1 MSNQKKILRVLQFI
15 SYLEQKPSKTIQHLA
30 SMLETSERTAYRY
43 IDLIRDCGFNVIKD
57 IHNRYFIENQ
67 ATQGVYF
74 TSEEAEYI
82 KQLVLTSGKRNK
94 LKDAVLSKVYL
105 GSDIKIAASHLVNA
119 KNGQIVE
126 RLTQAIANKEQVI
139 LKRYH
144 SINSETIS
152 DRLVEPFGFTDN
164 YHTVMAF
171 EVASAKNK
179 TYHLDRITA
188 IEFNN
193 RGFTFEAKH
202 EQQIPDAFG
211 FSFQGEKHDVEL
223 DLSLKAYLLLKEE
236 HPLTIPY
243 VKYNPKKDLYELKI
257 QVNDLKPIERFI
269 RGLKVENKSK

>member
-30 SMLETSERTAYRY
+30 SMLETRERTAYRN

-67 ATQGVYF
+67 STQGVYL

-82 KQLVLTSGKRNK
+82 KQLVLTSGKLNK

-126 RLTQAIANKEQVI
+126 RLAQAIANKEQVI

-152 DRLVEPFGFTDN
+152 DRLIEPFGFTDN
-164 YHTVMAF
+164 YHTLMAF

-188 IEFNN
+188 IEFNK
-193 RGFTFEAKH
+193 RGFTFEEKH
-202 EQQIPDAFG
+202 EKKIPDAFG
-211 FSFQGEKHDVEL
+211 FSFQGEKHDLEL
-223 DLSLKAYLLLKEE
+223 DLSLKAYLLLKDEY
-236 HPLTIPY
+236 PLTIPY
-243 VKYNPKKDLYELKI
+243 VIYNSKKDLYEIKI
-257 QVNDLKPIERFI
+257 QVNDLKPIERFV
-269 RGLKVENKSK
+269 RGGKVD

>member
-57 IHNRYFIENQ
+57 HLNRYFIENQ

-74 TSEEAEYI
+74 TTEEAEYI

-126 RLTQAIANKEQVI
+126 RIALAISNKEQVI

-164 YHTVMAF
+164 YNSVMAF
-171 EVASAKNK
+171 EVSSEQNK
-179 TYHLDRITA
+179 TFHLDRITVV
-188 IEFNN
+188 EFNN
-193 RGFTFEAKH
+193 RGFKFETKH
-202 EQQIPDAFG
+202 EHQIPDAFG
-211 FSFQGEKHDVEL
+211 FSFHGEKHDVEL

-236 HPLTIPY
+236 YPLTIPF
-243 VKYNPKKDLYELKI
+243 VKYNSKKDLYELKI
-257 QVNDLKPIERFI
+257 QVNNLKPIERFK
-269 RGLKVENKSK
+269 RGLEFDINTK

>member
-67 ATQGVYF
+67 STQGVYL

-82 KQLVLTSGKRNK
+82 KQLVLTSGKLNK

-126 RLTQAIANKEQVI
+126 RLAQAIANKEQVI

-152 DRLVEPFGFTDN
+152 DRLIEPFGFTDN
-164 YHTVMAF
+164 YHTLMAF

-188 IEFNN
+188 IEFNK
-193 RGFTFEAKH
+193 RGFTFEEKH
-202 EQQIPDAFG
+202 EKKIPDAFG
-211 FSFQGEKHDVEL
+211 FSFQGEKHDLEL
-223 DLSLKAYLLLKEE
+223 DLSLKAYLLLKDEY
-236 HPLTIPY
+236 PLTIPY
-243 VKYNPKKDLYELKI
+243 VIYNSKKDLYEIKI
-257 QVNDLKPIERFI
+257 QVNDLKPIERFV
-269 RGLKVENKSK
+269 RGGKVN

>member
-67 ATQGVYF
+67 STQGVYL

-82 KQLVLTSGKRNK
+82 KQLVLTSGKLNK

-126 RLTQAIANKEQVI
+126 RLAQAIANKEQVI

-152 DRLVEPFGFTDN
+152 DRLIEPFGFTDY
-164 YHTVMAF
+164 YHTLMAF

-188 IEFNN
+188 IEFNK
-193 RGFTFEAKH
+193 RGFTFEEKH
-202 EQQIPDAFG
+202 EKKIPDAFG
-211 FSFQGEKHDVEL
+211 FSFQGEKHDLEL
-223 DLSLKAYLLLKEE
+223 DLSLKAYLLLKDEY
-236 HPLTIPY
+236 PLTIPY
-243 VKYNPKKDLYELKI
+243 VIYNSKKDLYEIKI
-257 QVNDLKPIERFI
+257 QVNDLKPIERFV
-269 RGLKVENKSK
+269 RGGKVN